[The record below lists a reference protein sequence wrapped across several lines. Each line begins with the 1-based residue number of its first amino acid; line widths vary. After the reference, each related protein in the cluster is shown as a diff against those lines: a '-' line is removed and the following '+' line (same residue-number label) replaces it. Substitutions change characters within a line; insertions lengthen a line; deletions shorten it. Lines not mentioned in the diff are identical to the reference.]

1 MLDLASLPRGAFASA
16 LEYNLERFESLP
28 KVCDHFLFAVS
39 THLGADAVWLRRAL
53 RENRPVAENYSRVAP
68 RLRDEER
75 IESFLKNERPEVPR
89 NLLLAPVRVNGRLE
103 AVIGA
108 ERHGSDFERGQ
119 GWSLNRLANVL
130 AQDLSRREEERL
142 ARVLDSIKGKVVS
155 ELRPRELA
163 EDLER
168 ARRFQSSLLPRKALE
183 SLGWHVEGR
192 LRSCDAVGGDL
203 FLALPG
209 ADGLSFA
216 VTDVSGHG
224 VRAAMYAGM
233 LLSLL
238 DTARRR
244 NPDPEAVEVEIS
256 SGVDF
261 FESGSYAT
269 VFFGGLG
276 SDGRL
281 RYFNAGHPPPLLLRA
296 SGELEELRTAGVIL
310 APLFAD
316 SRRRIGETSLAPG
329 DRLLA
334 FTDGVY
340 ESFDP
345 GDHQWGLDALR
356 AAVRETR
363 ALPPGEAL
371 DAVMKRVLEH
381 ASGRPASDD
390 QTLVVVDR
398 TGT

>member
-1 MLDLASLPRGAFASA
+1 MTPPRVERILAVDDDPGMRRVLSRTLSPPYEVEPARSIGEARERLGQTRFDVALIDIQLGDGDGYRLCRDIREKSPETDVILITGSHSEPDEKLYRSLEEGAF
-16 LEYNLERFESLP
+16 Y
-28 KVCDHFLFAVS
+28 FLFKPFERRVLRALVERC
-39 THLGADAVWLRRAL
+39 LELQRARRAKD
-53 RENRPVAENYSRVAP
+53 RYA
-68 RLRDEER
+68 
-75 IESFLKNERPEVPR
+75 
-89 NLLLAPVRVNGRLE
+89 
-103 AVIGA
+103 
-108 ERHGSDFERGQ
+108 
-119 GWSLNRLANVL
+119 
-130 AQDLSRREEERL
+130 
-142 ARVLDSIKGKVVS
+142 
-155 ELRPRELA
+155 RELA

-183 SLGWHVEGR
+183 GLGWRVEGR

-209 ADGLSFA
+209 ADGSLSFA

-244 NPDPEAVEVEIS
+244 NPDPEAVEAEIS

-296 SGELEELRTAGVIL
+296 SGELEELKTAGVIL

-316 SRRRIGETSLAPG
+316 TRRAIGETTLARG
-329 DRLLA
+329 DRLVA

-345 GDHQWGLDALR
+345 AEHQWGLDALR
-356 AAVRETR
+356 TAIRETR
-363 ALPPGEAL
+363 ALPPDQAL
-371 DAVMKRVLEH
+371 DAIMDRVREH
-381 ASGRPASDD
+381 ASGRPPGDD

-398 TGT
+398 TGP

>member
-1 MLDLASLPRGAFASA
+1 MTAAKVERILAVDDDPGMRRVLSRTLSPPYQVDLARSIGEARERLSQIRFDVALIDIQLGDGDGYRLCRDIREKSPETDVILITGSHSEPDEKLYRSLEEGAF
-16 LEYNLERFESLP
+16 Y
-28 KVCDHFLFAVS
+28 FLFKPFERRVLRALVERCVE
-39 THLGADAVWLRRAL
+39 LQRARRAKD
-53 RENRPVAENYSRVAP
+53 RYA
-68 RLRDEER
+68 
-75 IESFLKNERPEVPR
+75 
-89 NLLLAPVRVNGRLE
+89 
-103 AVIGA
+103 
-108 ERHGSDFERGQ
+108 
-119 GWSLNRLANVL
+119 
-130 AQDLSRREEERL
+130 
-142 ARVLDSIKGKVVS
+142 
-155 ELRPRELA
+155 RELA

-168 ARRFQSSLLPRKALE
+168 ARRFQSSLLPRQPLR

-203 FLALPG
+203 FLALTG
-209 ADGLSFA
+209 ADGTLSFA

-244 NPDPEAVEVEIS
+244 NPDPETVEAEIS
-256 SGVDF
+256 YGVDF

-269 VFFGGLG
+269 VFFGQIG

-296 SGELEELRTAGVIL
+296 DGELEALKTAGIIL

-340 ESFDP
+340 ESLDP
-345 GDHQWGLDALR
+345 GEHQWGLDALR
-356 AAVRETR
+356 TAIRETR
-363 ALPPGEAL
+363 ALPPDEAL
-371 DAVMKRVLEH
+371 DAIMDRVVEH
-381 ASGRPASDD
+381 ASGRPPGDD